1 VSELELEVLRRLAKK
16 ALKELD
22 EAYLRLP
29 DTDNG
34 KTYLFRGK
42 ERVRLMLKV
51 LESIDK
57 EG

>member
-1 VSELELEVLRRLAKK
+1 MKEIEKETIRKLAEK

-22 EAYLRLP
+22 EAYLRIP

-34 KTYLFRGK
+34 KAYLFRGR
-42 ERVRLMLKV
+42 ERVRLMLNI
-51 LESIDK
+51 LK